1 MPGTRDGRLGT
12 PEAWISEVASALL
25 AQMPPPAP
33 LSFALTYRAGLP
45 DRMPPGAAVDDLV
58 ADLAAGFVSQRRG
71 GRDGEYYILR
81 ATRFDAFVHT
91 ELTQSGTLPLAVISK
106 VEPRRGLP
114 THGPVVRARVAAHP
128 PYDEQWCDIADVHA
142 QVQEWRRYEQA
153 RQRAWDRSGQL
164 LGRAGQRAVG
174 TRADL
179 HARVRRHFGALEQM
193 IALLQQRSETEGT
206 VRAHGAVTGRV
217 SGDMEMFSVRL
228 TQRDSGFGDE
238 ENVEVG
244 VSGQRRPVRLE
255 LVAIDGDEVWVSL
268 PDAPRAQAALTPG
281 ARVELACTPR
291 FGLKRHGY
299 ALSRLLREEVE
310 GDWDSLARLVSDPAS
325 MAVPAPFGTLPRYF
339 DDELNDEQRRA
350 VAGAVRIP
358 HAYLIQG
365 PPGTGKTT
373 VICEI
378 IRQLTARG
386 ERVLLLAP
394 MHVAVDEALRC
405 VGHADGVLAL
415 RASYDDSKVREEL
428 RRFTKSRLTA
438 EFVRKARTPETA
450 RSGRWRAEAAALRGE
465 RELIEAAIAAGQ
477 ERTRAE
483 QASAAVRR
491 DRAEAR
497 AWYET
502 AFARAARDTDDAA
515 RTLAGQRSGLAEAE
529 RWAQAA
535 GLALATAEA
544 SGTTLMQRLLATIG
558 TGELQRLRDED
569 AQARSRRDAA
579 AEQVRM
585 ATETHARRA
594 AALGQLHQQGVG
606 LDARHAAAESRAAA
620 AAATAGEL
628 LASAC
633 GALQAAGINLI
644 TDVTDPAWPTE
655 LAELAAQRDRREAR
669 LDRLAYLEGRW
680 FQLAGLADLDEADQ
694 DAQRQIVAD
703 LGDSLVGA
711 ANVVC
716 CTTTGFGGDSDIRD
730 ADFDTLIVDEASRVI
745 DSEFLIGARQAR
757 RWVLVGDEHQLPPH
771 VSPADEHHLHALAA
785 LHMTDRAAAD
795 DLRAAVSH
803 LAELWRED
811 EEVHQFRT
819 SSVEGLAASLADSGL
834 WRKTYSAEY
843 QKAYDRLRADGA
855 DAERELLRKMRHHLV
870 QSIFERCVAD
880 GPKELRGPLVQQH
893 RMIDPIAALVRSPI
907 YDGNYLTPPPGK
919 LRVLPLTTSRTFP
932 EPVVFLDTSGYPG
945 SRETQEGSGCFNEL
959 EARLVA
965 DACRAWDR
973 ELAAQ
978 GERDVTVSVL
988 TFYKAQA
995 RKIRQRLGAPKF
1007 KDFRVLRF
1015 RDIDSIDRLQGQES
1029 DLIIISFCRAS
1040 PRQHLWLQDV
1050 RRLNVACTRAKR
1062 GIVLVGHKKTLT
1074 GLRGIPAA
1082 EHFYA
1087 HMFGLFADG
1096 APGTVLLK
1104 QLEGT
1109 GQ

>member
-1 MPGTRDGRLGT
+1 MPETRDGRLGT
-12 PEAWISEVASALL
+12 PEAWIGEVASALL
-25 AQMPPPAP
+25 AQTTPPAP

-45 DRMPPGAAVDDLV
+45 DRMPVGADVDDLV
-58 ADLAAGFVSQRRG
+58 DDLAAGFVSHRRG

-81 ATRFDAFVHT
+81 ATRFDVFVHT
-91 ELTQSGTLPLAVISK
+91 ELTQSGMVPLAVINK
-106 VEPRRGLP
+106 VELRRGLP
-114 THGPVVRARVAAHP
+114 THGPIVHAQVAAHP
-128 PYDEQWCDIADVHA
+128 PYDEQWCDIADVHG
-142 QVQEWRRYEQA
+142 QVQAWLHYERA
-153 RQRAWDRSGQL
+153 RQRAWDRSEQL
-164 LGRAGQRAVG
+164 LRRGGRAVG
-174 TRADL
+174 THADL

-193 IALLQQRSETEGT
+193 ITLLQQRSETEGT
-206 VRAHGAVTGRV
+206 LRARGIVTGRAGGTV
-217 SGDMEMFSVRL
+217 DVFTVRL

-238 ENVEVG
+238 ENVEVS
-244 VSGQRRPVRLE
+244 VPGQRRPVRLE
-255 LVAIDGDEVWVSL
+255 LVAVDGDEAWVSL

-281 ARVELACTPR
+281 AHVGLACTPR

-299 ALSRLLREEVE
+299 ALSRLLHEEVE

-325 MAVPAPFGTLPRYF
+325 MAVPAPFGILPRYF
-339 DDELNDEQRRA
+339 DEGLNDQQRAA
-350 VAGAVRIP
+350 VAGAVRTP
-358 HAYLIQG
+358 HAYFIQG

-373 VICEI
+373 VICEV

-394 MHVAVDEALRC
+394 MHVAVDEALRR

-438 EFVRKARTPETA
+438 EFIRKARTPQTA
-450 RSGRWRAEAAALRGE
+450 RSGQWRAEAATLRGE
-465 RELIEAAIAAGQ
+465 RELIGAAIAADQ
-477 ERTRAE
+477 ERARAG
-483 QASAAVRR
+483 QSSAAVRR
-491 DRAEAR
+491 DRADMRAR
-497 AWYET
+497 YET
-502 AFARAARDTDDAA
+502 ALAQAARDIEEAA
-515 RTLAGQRSGLAEAE
+515 RALARQRYELAEAE

-535 GLALATAEA
+535 SQALATAEA
-544 SGTTLMQRLLATIG
+544 AGPTLVQRLLAAVG
-558 TGELQRLRDED
+558 TGELLRLRAED
-569 AQARSRRDAA
+569 ARARSRRETA

-585 ATETHARRA
+585 AAETRARLA
-594 AALGQLHQQGVG
+594 AALGQLRQQGAD
-606 LDARHAAAESRAAA
+606 LDARHGAAESRAAA
-620 AAATAGEL
+620 AVVTAWEQ

-633 GALQAAGINLI
+633 GALQTAGINVI
-644 TDVTDPAWPTE
+644 VDVTDPAWPAE
-655 LAELAAQRDRREAR
+655 LAELAAHRERRETR
-669 LDRLAYLEGRW
+669 LDQLVYLEGRW
-680 FQLAGLADLDEADQ
+680 FQLAGLADIGVADQ
-694 DAQRQIVAD
+694 DAQQQVVAD

-795 DLRAAVSH
+795 DLHAAVSH

-811 EEVHQFRT
+811 EEVHQYRT
-819 SSVEGLAASLADSGL
+819 SSVEGLATSLSGSGL
-834 WRKTYSAEY
+834 WQTTYSAEY

-893 RMIDPIAALVRSPI
+893 RMIDPIAALVRDPI
-907 YDGNYLTPPPGK
+907 YEGNYLTPPPGE
-919 LRVLPLTTSRTFP
+919 LRVVPLMTSRTFP

-965 DACRAWDR
+965 NACRAWDR

-978 GERDVTVSVL
+978 GEREVTVSVL

-995 RKIRQRLGAPKF
+995 RNIRQRLGAPKF

-1015 RDIDSIDRLQGQES
+1015 RDVDSIDRLQGQES

-1104 QLEGT
+1104 QLEET
-1109 GQ
+1109 GR

>member
-1 MPGTRDGRLGT
+1 MPGARDGRLGT
-12 PEAWISEVASALL
+12 PEAWIGEVASALL
-25 AQMPPPAP
+25 AQTPPPAP

-45 DRMPPGAAVDDLV
+45 DRMPAGATVDDLA

-81 ATRFDAFVHT
+81 GTRFDAFVHT

-114 THGPVVRARVAAHP
+114 THGPVVRALVAAHP

-142 QVQEWRRYEQA
+142 QVQAWRRYEQA

-164 LGRAGQRAVG
+164 LGRAGQRPIS

-193 IALLQQRSETEGT
+193 IALLQQRSEAEGT
-206 VRAHGAVTGRV
+206 VRAHGVVTGRV
-217 SGDMEMFSVRL
+217 SGDMEMFTVRL

-238 ENVEVG
+238 ENVEVS
-244 VSGQRRPVRLE
+244 VAGQRKPMRLE
-255 LVAIDGDEVWVSL
+255 LVATDGDEARVSM

-299 ALSRLLREEVE
+299 ALSRLLREEVD

-339 DDELNDEQRRA
+339 DDGLNDEQRRA
-350 VAGAVRIP
+350 VAGAVRTP

-394 MHVAVDEALRC
+394 MHVAVDEALRR
-405 VGHADGVLAL
+405 VEHADGVLAL

-438 EFVRKARTPETA
+438 EFVRKARTPQTA

-483 QASAAVRR
+483 HASAVVRR

-502 AFARAARDTDDAA
+502 AFTRAARDTDGAA
-515 RTLAGQRSGLAEAE
+515 RALAGQRSGLAEAE
-529 RWAQAA
+529 RRAQAT
-535 GLALATAEA
+535 GQALAAAEA
-544 SGTTLMQRLLATIG
+544 SGTMMQRLLAAIG
-558 TGELQRLRDED
+558 TGELQQLRAED
-569 AQARSRRDAA
+569 GQVRSRRDAA

-585 ATETHARRA
+585 ATETHAWLA
-594 AALGQLHQQGVG
+594 AALGKLHQQGAD
-606 LDARHAAAESRAAA
+606 LDARHAAAEARAAA
-620 AAATAGEL
+620 AAAAAGER
-628 LASAC
+628 LASAR
-633 GALQAAGINLI
+633 GTLRAAGINPI
-644 TDVTDPAWPTE
+644 ADATDPAWPTE
-655 LAELAAQRDRREAR
+655 LADLAAQRDRQETR
-669 LDRLAYLEGRW
+669 LDRLAYLENRW

-694 DAQRQIVAD
+694 EAQRQVVAD
-703 LGDSLVGA
+703 IGDSLVGA

-716 CTTTGFGGDSDIRD
+716 CTTTGFGGDADIRD

-795 DLRAAVSH
+795 DLHAAVSH

-819 SSVEGLAASLADSGL
+819 SSVEGLAAGLADSGL
-834 WRKTYSAEY
+834 WQKTYRAEY

-880 GPKELRGPLVQQH
+880 GPEELRGPLVHQH
-893 RMIDPIAALVRSPI
+893 RMIDPIAALVRGPI
-907 YDGNYLTPPPGK
+907 YGGNYLTPPPGK

-1015 RDIDSIDRLQGQES
+1015 RDVDSIDRLQGQES
-1029 DLIIISFCRAS
+1029 DLIVISFCRAS